1 MPAPIKIPSVPPSPS
16 QTTSRP
22 YIGRFA
28 PSPSGAL
35 HLGSLACA
43 LASYFDAK
51 VHQGLWLVRMEDID
65 PPREPAGAADAIVE
79 CLIKHEL
86 HWDCEILYQSTRTAA
101 YQRTLAQL
109 KAKQLTYY
117 CQCSRKILRTLNG
130 VYDGHCRYLQHT
142 DGAIKFNIQHAS
154 TLGLNTQVS
163 FIDTLCG
170 TQQQDLL
177 ASGDF
182 IIHRKDGL
190 FAYQLAVITDD
201 IAQGITHIVRGDDLL
216 DVTFN
221 QLMLFE
227 TLDYQAPQFT
237 HIPVLLD
244 DRGYKLSKQHGAPA
258 VDINTPQKNIYTC
271 LQQMGFTPPP
281 HANTKQLLSWGIDAW
296 HVRCFS

>member
-1 MPAPIKIPSVPPSPS
+1 MPAHIQTPSSPLSRSRTPSS
-16 QTTSRP
+16 P

-28 PSPSGAL
+28 PSPSGSL

-51 VHQGLWLVRMEDID
+51 AQQGLWLVRMEDID

-86 HWDCEILYQSTRTAA
+86 HWDREILYQSTRTAA
-101 YQRTLAQL
+101 YKHTLAQL

-117 CQCSRKILRTLNG
+117 CQCSRKMLRALDG
-130 VYDGHCRYLQHT
+130 VYNGNCRHLQHT
-142 DGAIKFNIQHAS
+142 QGAIKFNIQHAS
-154 TLGLNTQVS
+154 TLGLNTHVS
-163 FIDTLCG
+163 FSDTLCG
-170 TQQQDLL
+170 AQQQDLL

-190 FAYQLAVITDD
+190 FAYQLAVIVDD
-201 IAQGITHIVRGDDLL
+201 IAQGITHVVRGDDLL

-221 QLMLFE
+221 QLIMFE
-227 TLDYQAPQFT
+227 ALDYSAPQFT

-271 LQQMGFTPPP
+271 LQYMGFNPPQ
-281 HANTKQLLSWGIDAW
+281 HATTLQMLSWGIDAW
-296 HVRCFS
+296 QVKYYS